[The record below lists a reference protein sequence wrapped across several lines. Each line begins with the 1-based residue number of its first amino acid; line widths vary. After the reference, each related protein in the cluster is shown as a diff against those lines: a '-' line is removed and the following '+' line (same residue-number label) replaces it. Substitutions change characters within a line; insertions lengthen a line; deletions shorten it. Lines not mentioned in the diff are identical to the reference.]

1 MHFGKRVSRVAG
13 GFLVASIA
21 AVIGFLPVLA
31 HEDVGATSGSASIVH
46 ASGIT
51 TASSTSTA
59 RTRAPFTAAEMAA
72 AKPYPM
78 PEQQGTGSAQGSP
91 VAARATGA
99 PSTSPGFTP
108 AGLDQIVSGGVH
120 VARTQGLSN
129 DGTSILATGVYP
141 SPFDRWEYFAKY
153 RVFPISPIG
162 KLFFTQGGQNFV
174 CSAATVGTN
183 EIWTAG
189 HCTSAGGG
197 GPFDSFVE
205 FCPSYDSSQ
214 GGVNPN
220 VGCWFGDG
228 NMAVST
234 AWFND
239 GCLNRD
245 LGAIHINPNGTLFNT
260 SIGNVTGFEGFA
272 WNFARDQHKE
282 QFGYP
287 AAAPFTGGKIIQVAS
302 EWWATENGGACPT
315 DPNAP
320 ASDSFGNDM
329 TGGSSGG
336 PHLLSFGNGNFING
350 HNDWRFNA
358 RPQEMNSPYFDD
370 LANNV
375 RLAENF

>member
-1 MHFGKRVSRVAG
+1 MRFEKRLLRVAG
-13 GFLVASIA
+13 GLLVACAATAISIA
-21 AVIGFLPVLA
+21 PVTA
-31 HEDVGATSGSASIVH
+31 HPDSAETSDAAAIVH
-46 ASGIT
+46 ANGVT
-51 TASSTSTA
+51 TTTGTSTA
-59 RTRAPFTAAEMAA
+59 RSRAPFTAAEMAA
-72 AKPYPM
+72 AKPYPV
-78 PEQQGTGSAQGSP
+78 PEQSGAGSAQGST
-91 VAARATGA
+91 VSTRATGA
-99 PSTSPGFTP
+99 ASTSPGSAP
-108 AGLDQIVSGGVH
+108 ADLDQIRSGGTR
-120 VARTQGLSN
+120 APKLLLSN
-129 DGTSILATGVYP
+129 GDASVLQTGVYP

-153 RVFPISPIG
+153 RNFPISPIG
-162 KLFFTQGGQNFV
+162 KLFFTQDGTNFV
-174 CSAATVGTN
+174 CSAATVGPN

-189 HCTSAGGG
+189 HCTAGGG
-197 GPFDSFVE
+197 GGAFDTFVE
-205 FCPSYDSSQ
+205 FCPSYDISQ
-214 GGVNPN
+214 GGVNPG

-228 NMAVST
+228 NMATTT

-245 LGAIHINPNGTLFNT
+245 MGAIHINPNGTLFNT
-260 SIGNVTGFEGFA
+260 AIGNITGFEGFA

-287 AAAPFTGGKIIQVAS
+287 AAAPFNGGKIIQVAS

-336 PHLLSFGNGNFING
+336 PHLLSFGSGNFING

-370 LANNV
+370 TANNI